1 MPFLCVVC
9 ANEPQ
14 SDVQR
19 AAQGTR
25 KEGRRAKNNK

>member
-1 MPFLCVVC
+1 MPFVRVVC

-25 KEGRRAKNNK
+25 KEERRAKNSK

>member
-9 ANEPQ
+9 ANESQ

-25 KEGRRAKNNK
+25 KEGRRGKNSK

>member
-14 SDVQR
+14 SEVQR
-19 AAQGTR
+19 AAQGPR
-25 KEGRRAKNNK
+25 KEGRRAKNSK